1 MCSCAKFQNFDVGGG
16 SQAHPH
22 GLPVYFGSSGER
34 FCAGPLARG
43 AGAVRAR
50 DGPLLLAA
58 AHRGPAQLAA
68 EHTKALA
75 QSSKLP
81 QQPGSKFTGLEHER
95 GKEKRVC

>member
-1 MCSCAKFQNFDVGGG
+1 MCAHVQNFDVGGG

>member
-1 MCSCAKFQNFDVGGG
+1 VCAHVQNFDVGGG

-50 DGPLLLAA
+50 DGPLLLAT
-58 AHRGPAQLAA
+58 AHRGPAKLAA
-68 EHTKALA
+68 KHTKTLA

-81 QQPGSKFTGLEHER
+81 QQPGSKCTGLEHER